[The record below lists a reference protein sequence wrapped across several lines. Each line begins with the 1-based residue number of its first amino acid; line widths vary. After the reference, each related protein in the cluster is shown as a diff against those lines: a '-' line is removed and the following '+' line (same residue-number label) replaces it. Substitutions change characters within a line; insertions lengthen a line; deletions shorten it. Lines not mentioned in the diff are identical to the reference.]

1 MYRRGT
7 LPCIPCAP
15 PRKHRSHRATV
26 RGPLESK
33 VHLTYCAKILS
44 HLLCAPSLQS
54 DAILVPMRF
63 ITALL
68 YDFKTCY
75 NIYNMDKVVWKF
87 VSIKKFWSILYAK
100 QHGQTSIVVTKY
112 VKENNQN
119 FGSVHGFFFLSQ
131 HLHLLQYRSSF
142 FLTRKSVVSCIG
154 CVLYRAILDVLFNS
168 INN

>member
-7 LPCIPCAP
+7 SPAF
-15 PRKHRSHRATV
+15 HVH
-26 RGPLESK
+26 PLASIEVIELLYEGHWK
-33 VHLTYCAKILS
+33 VKYNLTYCAKILS

-100 QHGQTSIVVTKY
+100 QHGQTSIVVKKY

-131 HLHLLQYRSSF
+131 HLHLLQYRTFFFKPESQSF
-142 FLTRKSVVSCIG
+142 LV
-154 CVLYRAILDVLFNS
+154 
-168 INN
+168 